1 MSLRVASSIATSALR
16 TSEVGI
22 AVASS
27 NVANAGTDGYTR
39 KTASNVTRDTGTT
52 VSSVDV
58 TSVSS
63 NVDRYLL
70 KTLVGAQSDLGYAE
84 TRSTY
89 LDQMQSAFGSVS
101 GDDSTGTDI
110 GSMIDA
116 LADTLGTLATSPES
130 GSAKAATVQDLSDL
144 AETLRTTSSTIQSL
158 RNQADDEI
166 ATTVDTINETLNGID
181 DLNDRIVKGKA
192 LGQNVTDLEDQRNTA
207 LKSLAENIDVTYQ
220 VDDSGLMRIST
231 ASGKSLLDSSVHE
244 LSYTPA
250 ASVSADTVYSSTG
263 TSGFNGI
270 MLNGVDVTGSSLGGS
285 LGALVQ
291 LRDTDLPAQQA
302 GLDELAT
309 SLIDTLNTIQNQ
321 GTSYPAPQ
329 TLTGTETVSA
339 SDALKVTSGT
349 LRVAVTDSSGT
360 AAEVLDIDLSTMST
374 LQDVV
379 DAINT
384 MSSASASISADG
396 KLVISADSTGNGI
409 ALGGDANDGTTG
421 SFSDA
426 LWPERPADR
435 HRRIRHRRRVPH
447 LGGQQPARHR
457 RPVLDQRA
465 DRRRHRADQ
474 RRGLDRQR
482 AVRGLLDQPQ
492 LRCRRWPQRAQHH
505 LRRLCR
511 RRDPGG
517 RHALR
522 HGGQHAG
529 KPGNLHQQPGN
540 DLLVPERRQRR
551 RGDRCD
557 LHPAI
562 RLRGRSRGHEGV
574 AGDVRHGARHG
585 SVKETAMERVATYNH
600 QNTLVQYMMKA
611 EAQVAA
617 EQVRSASGL
626 NSTDYKG
633 IATDSSRLVNL
644 ESHYRRLEQY
654 IDEGEVVNGRIQSM
668 YDAVGSMTDLT
679 SRLSSLITGLQGDN
693 AAGVEGVVAEAG
705 QLMEELAGLMNTQQD
720 GRYLFAGGR
729 TDQTAV
735 DLDSYTAAT
744 YPSSADTG
752 YYQGDSTVA
761 HFQAADDFV
770 LSYGVTADDPAFE
783 KALRAF
789 SLIANMSTD
798 PVDDDLL
805 AEATE
810 LASDATDGLT
820 ITQAKLGAASS
831 SLENTIDRH
840 VDEQLVLQTQVDDI
854 RSVDLA
860 ESTTK
865 LSQLQASLEATMSL
879 MKILEENN
887 LSKYL

>member
-63 NVDRYLL
+63 NVDRYLM

-84 TRSTY
+84 TRSSY
-89 LDQMQSAFGSVS
+89 LDRMQSAFGSVS

-166 ATTVDTINETLNGID
+166 ATTVDTINGTLNGID
-181 DLNDRIVKGKA
+181 DLNERIVKGKA

-207 LKSLAENIDVTYQ
+207 LKSLAEDIDVTYQ

-250 ASVSADTVYSSTG
+250 ASVSAGTVYSASG

-270 MLNGVDVTGSSLGGS
+270 MLNGVDVTSSSLGGS

-309 SLIDTLNTIQNQ
+309 NLIDTLNGIQNQ

-339 SDALKVTSGT
+339 SDALKVTGGT

-384 MSSASASISADG
+384 MGNASASISADG
-396 KLVISADSTGNGI
+396 KLVISADGTGNGI
-409 ALGGDANDGTTG
+409 ALGGSANDGTTG

-426 LWPERPADR
+426 Y
-435 HRRIRHRRRVPH
+435 
-447 LGGQQPARHR
+447 
-457 RPVLDQRA
+457 
-465 DRRRHRADQ
+465 
-474 RRGLDRQR
+474 GL
-482 AVRGLLDQPQ
+482 
-492 LRCRRWPQRAQHH
+492 
-505 LRRLCR
+505 
-511 RRDPGG
+511 
-517 RHALR
+517 
-522 HGGQHAG
+522 
-529 KPGNLHQQPGN
+529 N
-540 DLLVPERRQRR
+540 DLLTGTGAADIKV
-551 RGDRCD
+551 
-557 LHPAI
+557 A
-562 RLRGRSRGHEGV
+562 SRISADSSLLATGALSSTSGLA
-574 AGDVRHGARHG
+574 AGDTVLTSGEGSIAGALSAAFSTSRSFDAAG
-585 SVKETAMERVATYNH
+585 GLSARSTTFAGYAGAVIQGAATLSDTA
-600 QNTLVQYMMKA
+600 
-611 EAQVAA
+611 
-617 EQVRSASGL
+617 AS
-626 NSTDYKG
+626 T
-633 IATDSSRLVNL
+633 L
-644 ESHYRRLEQY
+644 ESQ
-654 IDEGEVVNGRIQSM
+654 
-668 YDAVGSMTDLT
+668 
-679 SRLSSLITGLQGDN
+679 
-693 AAGVEGVVAEAG
+693 EA
-705 QLMEELAGLMNTQQD
+705 
-720 GRYLFAGGR
+720 
-729 TDQTAV
+729 
-735 DLDSYTAAT
+735 YT
-744 YPSSADTG
+744 
-752 YYQGDSTVA
+752 
-761 HFQAADDFV
+761 
-770 LSYGVTADDPAFE
+770 
-783 KALRAF
+783 
-789 SLIANMSTD
+789 
-798 PVDDDLL
+798 
-805 AEATE
+805 
-810 LASDATDGLT
+810 
-820 ITQAKLGAASS
+820 S
-831 SLENTIDRH
+831 SLETTFSSQSGVN
-840 VDEQLVLQTQVDDI
+840 VDEETAAISTLQSAYEAAAAVMK
-854 RSVDLA
+854 A
-860 ESTTK
+860 
-865 LSQLQASLEATMSL
+865 LQEMFDTALDMVQ
-879 MKILEENN
+879 
-887 LSKYL
+887 

>member
-1 MSLRVASSIATSALR
+1 MSLRVANSIATSALR

-39 KTASNVTRDTGTT
+39 KTASNVTRDTGTN

-63 NVDRYLL
+63 NVDRYLM

-166 ATTVDTINETLNGID
+166 ATTVDSINETLNGID

-207 LKSLAENIDVTYQ
+207 LKSLAEDIDVTYQ

-384 MSSASASISADG
+384 MSTASASISADG

-426 LWPERPADR
+426 Y
-435 HRRIRHRRRVPH
+435 
-447 LGGQQPARHR
+447 
-457 RPVLDQRA
+457 
-465 DRRRHRADQ
+465 
-474 RRGLDRQR
+474 GL
-482 AVRGLLDQPQ
+482 
-492 LRCRRWPQRAQHH
+492 
-505 LRRLCR
+505 
-511 RRDPGG
+511 
-517 RHALR
+517 
-522 HGGQHAG
+522 
-529 KPGNLHQQPGN
+529 N
-540 DLLVPERRQRR
+540 DLLTGTGASDIDV
-551 RGDRCD
+551 
-557 LHPAI
+557 A
-562 RLRGRSRGHEGV
+562 SRISADSSLLATGALSSTSGLT
-574 AGDVRHGARHG
+574 AGDTVLTSGEGSIASALSAAFSTSRSFDAAGGLSARSTTFAGYAGAVIQG
-585 SVKETAMERVATYNH
+585 AATLSDTA
-600 QNTLVQYMMKA
+600 
-611 EAQVAA
+611 
-617 EQVRSASGL
+617 AS
-626 NSTDYKG
+626 T
-633 IATDSSRLVNL
+633 L
-644 ESHYRRLEQY
+644 ESQE
-654 IDEGEVVNGRIQSM
+654 
-668 YDAVGSMTDLT
+668 T
-679 SRLSSLITGLQGDN
+679 
-693 AAGVEGVVAEAG
+693 
-705 QLMEELAGLMNTQQD
+705 
-720 GRYLFAGGR
+720 
-729 TDQTAV
+729 
-735 DLDSYTAAT
+735 YT
-744 YPSSADTG
+744 
-752 YYQGDSTVA
+752 
-761 HFQAADDFV
+761 
-770 LSYGVTADDPAFE
+770 
-783 KALRAF
+783 
-789 SLIANMSTD
+789 
-798 PVDDDLL
+798 
-805 AEATE
+805 
-810 LASDATDGLT
+810 
-820 ITQAKLGAASS
+820 S
-831 SLENTIDRH
+831 SLETTFSSQSGVN
-840 VDEQLVLQTQVDDI
+840 VDEETAAISTLQSAYEAAAAVMK
-854 RSVDLA
+854 A
-860 ESTTK
+860 
-865 LSQLQASLEATMSL
+865 LQEMFDTALDMVQ
-879 MKILEENN
+879 
-887 LSKYL
+887 